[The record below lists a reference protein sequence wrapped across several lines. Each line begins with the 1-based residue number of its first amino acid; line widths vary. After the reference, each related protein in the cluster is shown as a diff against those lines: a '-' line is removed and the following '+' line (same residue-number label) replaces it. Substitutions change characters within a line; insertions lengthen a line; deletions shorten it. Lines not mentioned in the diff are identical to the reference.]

1 MKTYAF
7 IFARGGSKGVPGKN
21 IRTLA
26 GKPLLAYSIELAKKI
41 NSLKE
46 IFVSTEDEQIKMI
59 AIKWGAT
66 VIPRPSE
73 LAQDNSPEWHAWQ
86 HALEWVNNERGDF
99 DIFISLPCTAPLR
112 DINDVEKCLNQIDD
126 ATDIVITIT
135 DTSHSPWFNMV
146 RPTENGYIRLLIDGG
161 QQYFRR
167 QDAPKAFDMTTVA
180 YVTRPNFIRQASG
193 IFEGRVKA
201 IIIPEERALDIDTEL
216 DFQIAE
222 FLLQKNKDME
232 SLNIE

>member
-7 IFARGGSKGVPGKN
+7 IFARGGSKGVSGKN

-26 GKPLLAYSIELAKKI
+26 GKPLLAHSIELAKKI
-41 NSLKE
+41 DSLKE
-46 IFVSTEDEQIKMI
+46 IFVSTDDEQIKMI
-59 AIKWGAT
+59 ALKWGAT
-66 VIPRPSE
+66 VIPRPRE
-73 LAQDNSPEWHAWQ
+73 LAQDNSPEWLAWQ

-232 SLNIE
+232 SQNIE